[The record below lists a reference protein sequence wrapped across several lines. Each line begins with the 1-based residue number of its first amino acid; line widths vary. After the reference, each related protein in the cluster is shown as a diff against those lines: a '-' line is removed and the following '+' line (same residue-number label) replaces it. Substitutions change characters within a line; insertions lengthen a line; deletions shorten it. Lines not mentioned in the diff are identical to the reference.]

1 LQRCCDNLQTCGII
15 DKVINI
21 DFSEAYQKK
30 VYVKH
35 LGKFI
40 GQTHNFRGAPVL
52 GYIFL
57 LEEADSDYLVHFN
70 TDMLIYQNSSY
81 NWIEE
86 GIRTLSRY
94 QEIVCVTPLSGPPTE
109 DGSLRQNV
117 PYDRDPRGFYRFRQF
132 TSRKFLIDIK
142 RFERLLPL
150 RILWNIKKRHSDVP
164 YPPPRTKDP
173 FAAGK
178 EIDRWE
184 NMISSRLRETPY
196 FRVDLDTRSAWALH
210 SSQNHDRDFIENLP
224 HIIER
229 IESGWYPPEQAGH
242 YNLHLPPWLGTGE

>member
-1 LQRCCDNLQTCGII
+1 MLASGVV
-15 DKVINI
+15 DKVVDI
-21 DFSEAYQKK
+21 DFGEDYQKK
-30 VYVKH
+30 VYKKH

-40 GQTHNFRGAPVL
+40 PQTHNFRGAPVL

-57 LEEADSDYLVHFN
+57 LEQAGSDYLIHFN
-70 TDMLIYQNSSY
+70 TDMLLYQSPGY

-86 GIRTLSRY
+86 GIKTLSRY

-109 DGSLRQNV
+109 DGSLHQTV
-117 PYDRDPRGFYRFRQF
+117 PYERDPRGFYRFKQF
-132 TSRKFLIDIK
+132 TSRKFLIDIR

-150 RILWNIKKRHSDVP
+150 RILWHAKKQQPDAR
-164 YPPPRTKDP
+164 YPSPRAKGLLAP
-173 FAAGK
+173 EK

-184 NMISSRLRETPY
+184 NMISGRLRETPY

-210 SSQNHDRDFIENLP
+210 SSQNHGRDFVENLP

-229 IESGWYPPEQAGH
+229 VESGWYPPEQAGH
-242 YNLHLPPWLGTGE
+242 YNLRLASWLEGGR